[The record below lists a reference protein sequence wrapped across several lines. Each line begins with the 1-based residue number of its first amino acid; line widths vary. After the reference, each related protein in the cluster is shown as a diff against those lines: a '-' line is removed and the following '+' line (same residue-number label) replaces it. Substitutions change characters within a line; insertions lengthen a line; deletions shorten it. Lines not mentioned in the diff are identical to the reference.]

1 MTCMALATK
10 TKSED
15 NRFLHV
21 VQVPFLWDT
30 KILESRIRC
39 DITEGLL
46 QFVVQL
52 RCRVART
59 KGEMMRFLAVLVT
72 ILIVCLSDAMPFND
86 CRDHYEFCGQWAK
99 GQYCEMKDYKDYMHL
114 VCPYSC
120 GLCNDILGDLS
131 ASGEATSGT
140 GYQGESQDNAHRV
153 IPEVG
158 EDFEGI
164 TEKENSSKHTGERTD
179 HKDENESLSGSGEE
193 QDGPLFRGTATKKAE
208 SRFHGEAEQQGESG
222 DQQESIS
229 GSGINPTGAN
239 FWAVVRI
246 EPESV
251 NGGSER
257 EHQLNR
263 RSDTFIPQEAT
274 EGSASGMDT
283 SGEIPSR
290 KNQIPVESF
299 SGQDVTSGENYV
311 NQRDQV
317 ATTSSSK
324 ENAVSGEDDAPFES
338 SSTESELDS
347 GCSSGD
353 GCFESDDVQEEQG
366 GQSNS
371 RSVIAKVEANA
382 IASGSASNSG
392 DSSDDVSLHPH
403 FDVLAGPYDDQTP
416 TSGGAPL
423 SSGSGSELGNAL
435 HNIEDA
441 IFEKGEP
448 LEISR
453 DASSGSGISSV
464 SHTEN
469 QNDFAT
475 SGSGSGAVDKEENRE
490 VFVTP
495 QNHTEKISLME
506 KMMKVGKLQAF
517 GISHVANVGGTSRN
531 KVPRLESAVQSDLGK
546 GEKVS
551 IILNQDFHD
560 GYANENSAAYEI
572 LANSVKKEV
581 EKVLGSNAVV
591 SEISFSEIR
600 EPRQSPSFSKVMTT
614 FKLLGDT
621 KKLEE
626 AVKKGTIN
634 NLVVDKKFFHAS

>member
-1 MTCMALATK
+1 MSTINCVLLA
-10 TKSED
+10 
-15 NRFLHV
+15 
-21 VQVPFLWDT
+21 
-30 KILESRIRC
+30 
-39 DITEGLL
+39 
-46 QFVVQL
+46 
-52 RCRVART
+52 
-59 KGEMMRFLAVLVT
+59 
-72 ILIVCLSDAMPFND
+72 
-86 CRDHYEFCGQWAK
+86 
-99 GQYCEMKDYKDYMHL
+99 
-114 VCPYSC
+114 
-120 GLCNDILGDLS
+120 DILGDLS

-164 TEKENSSKHTGERTD
+164 TERENSSKHTGERTD

-251 NGGSER
+251 NGGSKR

-324 ENAVSGEDDAPFES
+324 ENAVSGEDEASFES

-347 GCSSGD
+347 GCSSGE
-353 GCFESDDVQEEQG
+353 GCFESDGVQEEQG

-453 DASSGSGISSV
+453 DASSGSGLSSV

-546 GEKVS
+546 RSTLYARLRGRLAFLWMKSYSPKKRVS
-551 IILNQDFHD
+551 
-560 GYANENSAAYEI
+560 G
-572 LANSVKKEV
+572 
-581 EKVLGSNAVV
+581 
-591 SEISFSEIR
+591 
-600 EPRQSPSFSKVMTT
+600 
-614 FKLLGDT
+614 KLFLI
-621 KKLEE
+621 KYL
-626 AVKKGTIN
+626 
-634 NLVVDKKFFHAS
+634 

>member
-1 MTCMALATK
+1 
-10 TKSED
+10 
-15 NRFLHV
+15 
-21 VQVPFLWDT
+21 
-30 KILESRIRC
+30 
-39 DITEGLL
+39 
-46 QFVVQL
+46 
-52 RCRVART
+52 
-59 KGEMMRFLAVLVT
+59 
-72 ILIVCLSDAMPFND
+72 
-86 CRDHYEFCGQWAK
+86 
-99 GQYCEMKDYKDYMHL
+99 MKDYKDYMHL

-164 TEKENSSKHTGERTD
+164 TEKEKSSKHIGERTD

-193 QDGPLFRGTATKKAE
+193 QDGPIFRGTATKKAE
-208 SRFHGEAEQQGESG
+208 SRFHGEVEQQGESG
-222 DQQESIS
+222 DQQPIS

-251 NGGSER
+251 NGGSKR

-299 SGQDVTSGENYV
+299 SGQDVTSGENNV

-347 GCSSGD
+347 GCSSGE
-353 GCFESDDVQEEQG
+353 GCFESDGVQEEQG

-371 RSVIAKVEANA
+371 RSVIAKLEVDA

-403 FDVLAGPYDDQTP
+403 FDVLAGPYDDKTP

-423 SSGSGSELGNAL
+423 SSGSGSELGNVL

-453 DASSGSGISSV
+453 DASSGSGLSSV
-464 SHTEN
+464 AHTDN

-475 SGSGSGAVDKEENRE
+475 SGSGSGTVDKEENQE

-531 KVPRLESAVQSDLGK
+531 KVPSLESAVQSDLGK

-621 KKLEE
+621 KKLEK

-634 NLVVDKKFFHAS
+634 SLVVDKKFFHAS